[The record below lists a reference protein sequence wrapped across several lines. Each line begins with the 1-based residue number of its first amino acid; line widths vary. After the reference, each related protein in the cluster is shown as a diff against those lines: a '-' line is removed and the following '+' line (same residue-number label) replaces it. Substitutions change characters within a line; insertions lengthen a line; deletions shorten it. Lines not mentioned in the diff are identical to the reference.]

1 MPDFVLDSL
10 AKATLL
16 LGAAGLVTLAWRA
29 AAHRHMV
36 WTLGL
41 AGALVLPA
49 ARLFGPSWRVPLLP
63 APALV
68 AVPASSPAV
77 RVNEPAGSAFAG
89 PSPSRTGTTASA
101 VVTAPAAARP
111 DVGLWLVALWAAGT
125 VLVLG
130 AYLTGA
136 MCVARVTR
144 RAHPIRARDWL
155 ELQASIAAELRLRT
169 PVRLLAAAG
178 PTMPMTWGIIR
189 PVVLLPADAAEW
201 SAERRRDVLLHELA
215 HVERRDCL
223 TQLLAL
229 CACAAY
235 WFHPLVWVAAARL
248 RVERERAC
256 DDRVLAGGAK
266 PSDYAGH
273 LLDIARTL
281 RAGPVTGL
289 ASVAMARP
297 SQLGS
302 RLLDVLDPARRRD
315 AVSRRLVVPSA
326 LAAALVVLPLGVLRP
341 TRLSAHQAARTTLP
355 WAPSDDPQ
363 ETLQAVHRALAQ
375 EPAFHHPTSDSSA
388 CEPRSSRSGSGSTSS
403 SSTSSEHSADHRTQL
418 LYKTGS
424 CSLELVAEGGFRL
437 STDFTDISEIDPDG
451 SVVLERRDGDQK
463 RRVEMRPGP
472 GGVAHRWFVDD
483 TERPYDAEA
492 RAWLS
497 ATLTELLRRTGY
509 AGEARSRWILQTRGQ
524 DALFQEITQ
533 VSGDYAKRLYFQE
546 LVADGRLDPAGVA
559 RVVTQAGSGI
569 SSDYD
574 LAEVLV
580 LVAARY
586 PLTEPARTAFVAAT
600 DHIES
605 DYDRHRV
612 LAVVL
617 AGKGLPDDLATA
629 VLGAAAHIQSDYDL
643 AEVLIVLI
651 QKHPITAAM
660 SPAFFQAVNGIES
673 DYDRRRVLATLL
685 AQRETSPALV
695 AAALSS
701 AGQISSDYDRAELLV
716 QVAEGPGVDETS
728 RSPFFAAADGIGSDY
743 DHARVL
749 TALTEHAGL
758 PEPAAAAVI
767 ASAGRIGADYD
778 CANVLVAVAQHVRL
792 TSALRQ
798 AYIAAANKI
807 GSESDRNRA
816 LAALA
821 GSSPL

>member
-1 MPDFVLDSL
+1 VGLRFGPWL
-10 AKATLL
+10 AAI
-16 LGAAGLVTLAWRA
+16 W
-29 AAHRHMV
+29 
-36 WTLGL
+36 L
-41 AGALVLPA
+41 AGM
-49 ARLFGPSWRVPLLP
+49 
-63 APALV
+63 
-68 AVPASSPAV
+68 
-77 RVNEPAGSAFAG
+77 
-89 PSPSRTGTTASA
+89 T
-101 VVTAPAAARP
+101 
-111 DVGLWLVALWAAGT
+111 
-125 VLVLG
+125 LVLG
-130 AYLTGA
+130 AYMAGA
-136 MCVARVTR
+136 WRVTR
-144 RAHPIRARDWL
+144 IARRARAVHSRDWL
-155 ELQASIAAELRLRT
+155 ELQASIAAGLGLRT

-178 PTMPMTWGIIR
+178 PAMPMTWGIRR
-189 PVVLLPADAAEW
+189 PVVLLPADAEQW
-201 SAERRRDVLLHELA
+201 SAERRRDVLLHEMA

-223 TQLLAL
+223 TQLLAV

-256 DDRVLAGGAK
+256 DDRVLASGAK

-281 RAGPVTGL
+281 RAAPVTGL

-315 AVSRRLVVPSA
+315 ALNRRLAVRGA
-326 LAAALVVLPLGVLRP
+326 CAAALIVLPLAVLHP
-341 TRLSAHQAARTTLP
+341 TRLSAHQAARATLP
-355 WAPSDDPQ
+355 WTMSDDPQ
-363 ETLQAVHRALAQ
+363 ETLQGVHRAMARD
-375 EPAFHHPTSDSSA
+375 PVFHHPPADSSD
-388 CEPRSSRSGSGSTSS
+388 CRPRPSRSGSGSTSS
-403 SSTSSEHSADHRTQL
+403 SSTSSEHSSGRRTQL

-424 CSLELVAEGGFRL
+424 CSLELVAEGGFRFT
-437 STDFTDISEIDPDG
+437 TDFTDVSQIDDGG
-451 SVVLERRDGDQK
+451 SVVLERRDGNEE
-463 RRVEMRPGP
+463 RRVEMRPGS

-483 TERPYDAEA
+483 TERPYDADA
-492 RAWLS
+492 RAWLT

-524 DALFQEITQ
+524 DALFQEIGQ
-533 VSGDYAKRLYFQE
+533 ISGDYAKRLYYQE
-546 LVADGRLDPAGVA
+546 LVADGRLDAAGVA
-559 RVVTQAGSGI
+559 RVVTQAGSEI

-586 PLTEPARTAFVAAT
+586 PLSEPARTAFVTAA
-600 DHIES
+600 DHLDS

-617 AGKGLPDDLATA
+617 AGKNLPDDLATA
-629 VLGAAAHIQSDYDL
+629 ILGSAGHIESDYDL

-651 QKHPITAAM
+651 QKHPITTAM
-660 SPAFFQAVNGIES
+660 SPAFFQAVNSIES
-673 DYDRRRVLATLL
+673 DYDRRRVLATAL
-685 AQRETSPALV
+685 AQRETPPTLV
-695 AAALSS
+695 AAALAS

-749 TALTEHAGL
+749 TALSEHAGL
-758 PEPAAAAVI
+758 AASAAAAVI
-767 ASAGRIGADYD
+767 ASARHIGSDYD
-778 CANVLVAVAQHVRL
+778 CANVLVAVAQHLRL

-798 AYIAAANKI
+798 AYIEAANKI

-821 GSSPL
+821 GSSQLD